1 MPIRN
6 HRTYTATAR
15 AITDAED
22 SKALVAAL
30 RDQLAALDD
39 HIKDMQAQKGQSVEV
54 LLDTDAILEAITRLE
69 AILTRPRQVQIDIIR
84 NRAGLLESVVARTIT
99 GG

>member
-6 HRTYTATAR
+6 HRSYTATAR
-15 AITDAED
+15 AIADAED

-30 RDQLAALDD
+30 KDQLAALDD

-69 AILTRPRQVQIDIIR
+69 SILTRPRKVRVDIIR
-84 NRAGLLESVVARTIT
+84 NGAGLLESVVARTIT
-99 GG
+99 GD